1 MSSPIVLTLAILFVT
16 AVFFVWGKIR
26 SDIVALC
33 SLLSLVL
40 LGILKPGEA
49 LAGFS
54 NSVVIMMVGLFI
66 VGGAIFQTGLAKSI
80 SLRLLKFAGKSEI
93 KLFLLVVLVT
103 VFFGSFVSNTGTVAL
118 LLPIVVSMA
127 TEADTNSRRL
137 LMPMAYASSMGGMM
151 TLIGTPP
158 NMIINDTL
166 IKAGYGSLSFF
177 SFLPVGLMIT
187 AIGIV
192 YLFPVSKIL
201 TRKKEKSSKT
211 GSVKTPDQLSKE
223 YQLADNLFRIE
234 VSKNS
239 DVINK
244 KLSELNITENYHISI
259 LVVRRKDTQEGKFF
273 KPVINQRNSRLV
285 SADTT
290 LLPDDLLY
298 VFGNF
303 EEVKKFVTD
312 HKLSFLDKSVSETS
326 QRPDF
331 SRDIKFDEIGI
342 AEVVVMSNSKLV
354 NKMVKE
360 SGFRTN
366 YNVNILGIKRSREY
380 LIYNVKDEK
389 IHSGDALLVQGT
401 WQDIER
407 LNNNEPDVVVVGQP
421 SIEAS
426 KVPLTSKA
434 PIAAIIMIAMV
445 VAMVINIV
453 PPVIAVML
461 AALAMILTGCFRN
474 VEAAYK
480 TINWES
486 IVLFAAMIPMATA
499 MEKTG
504 ASQMISGSIVG
515 GLDSYGPYAVMAGIY
530 LATSFL
536 TMFISNTATAVLFA
550 PIALQSAL
558 SMGVSPYPFLFAV
571 TVAASMCFASPFS
584 TPPNALVMSAGR
596 YTFMDYVK
604 MGLPLQIIYMIVMVF
619 FIPLIFPF

>member
-127 TEADTNSRRL
+127 TEAGTNSRRL

-326 QRPDF
+326 RRPDF

-366 YNVNILGIKRSREY
+366 YNVNILGIKRRQEY

>member
-127 TEADTNSRRL
+127 TEAGTNSRRL

-259 LVVRRKDTQEGKFF
+259 LVVRRKDTQDGKFF

-326 QRPDF
+326 RRPDF

>member
-127 TEADTNSRRL
+127 TEAGTNSRRL

-259 LVVRRKDTQEGKFF
+259 LVVRRKDTQDGKFF

-326 QRPDF
+326 RRPDF

-389 IHSGDALLVQGT
+389 IHSGDAMLVQGT

>member
-127 TEADTNSRRL
+127 TEAGTNSRRL

-285 SADTT
+285 SADTI

-303 EEVKKFVTD
+303 GEVKKFVTD

-326 QRPDF
+326 RRPDF

>member
-127 TEADTNSRRL
+127 TEAGTNSRRL

-259 LVVRRKDTQEGKFF
+259 LVVRRKDTQDGKFF

-366 YNVNILGIKRSREY
+366 YNVNILGIKRRQEY

>member
-1 MSSPIVLTLAILFVT
+1 MVLTLAILFVT

-127 TEADTNSRRL
+127 TEAGTNSRRL

-285 SADTT
+285 SADTI

-303 EEVKKFVTD
+303 GEVKKFVTD

-366 YNVNILGIKRSREY
+366 YNVNILGIKRRQEY

>member
-1 MSSPIVLTLAILFVT
+1 MVLTLAILFVT

-326 QRPDF
+326 RRPDF

>member
-127 TEADTNSRRL
+127 TEAGTNSRRL

-285 SADTT
+285 SADTI

-303 EEVKKFVTD
+303 GEVKKFVTD

-366 YNVNILGIKRSREY
+366 YNVNILGIKRRQEY

-604 MGLPLQIIYMIVMVF
+604 MGLPLQIICMIVMVF

>member
-127 TEADTNSRRL
+127 TEAGTNSRRL

-259 LVVRRKDTQEGKFF
+259 LVVRRKDTQDGKFF

-285 SADTT
+285 SADTI

-326 QRPDF
+326 RRPDF

-366 YNVNILGIKRSREY
+366 YNVNILGIKRRQEY

>member
-127 TEADTNSRRL
+127 TEAGTNSRRL

-259 LVVRRKDTQEGKFF
+259 LVVRRKDTQDGKFF

-303 EEVKKFVTD
+303 GEVKKFVTD

>member
-1 MSSPIVLTLAILFVT
+1 MVLTLAILFVT

-127 TEADTNSRRL
+127 TEAGTNSRRL

-303 EEVKKFVTD
+303 GEVKKFVTD

>member
-127 TEADTNSRRL
+127 TEAGTNSRRL

-187 AIGIV
+187 AIGVV

-259 LVVRRKDTQEGKFF
+259 LVVRRKDTQDGKFF

-285 SADTT
+285 SADTI

-303 EEVKKFVTD
+303 GEVKKFVTD

-326 QRPDF
+326 RRPDF

-366 YNVNILGIKRSREY
+366 YNVNILGIKRRQEY
-380 LIYNVKDEK
+380 LIYNVKDEN

>member
-1 MSSPIVLTLAILFVT
+1 MSSPIALTLAILFVT

-127 TEADTNSRRL
+127 TEAGTNSRRL

-187 AIGIV
+187 AIGVV

-259 LVVRRKDTQEGKFF
+259 LVVRRKDTQDGKFF

-326 QRPDF
+326 RRPDF

-389 IHSGDALLVQGT
+389 IHSGDAFLVQGT

-407 LNNNEPDVVVVGQP
+407 QNNNEPDVVVVGQP

>member
-127 TEADTNSRRL
+127 TEAGTNSRRL

-259 LVVRRKDTQEGKFF
+259 LVVRRKDTQDGKFF

-604 MGLPLQIIYMIVMVF
+604 MGLPLQIICMIVMVF

>member
-127 TEADTNSRRL
+127 TEAGTNSRRL

-259 LVVRRKDTQEGKFF
+259 LVVRRKDTQDGKFF

-366 YNVNILGIKRSREY
+366 YNVNILGIKRRQEY

-604 MGLPLQIIYMIVMVF
+604 MGLPLQIICMIVMVF

>member
-127 TEADTNSRRL
+127 TEAGTNSRRL

-259 LVVRRKDTQEGKFF
+259 LVVRRKDTQDGKFF

-326 QRPDF
+326 RRPDF

-366 YNVNILGIKRSREY
+366 YNVNILGIKRRQEY

>member
-1 MSSPIVLTLAILFVT
+1 MSPILLTFIVLIVT
-16 AVFFVWGKIR
+16 AALFVWGKIR

-40 LGILKPGEA
+40 LGILKPNEA

-54 NSVVIMMVGLFI
+54 NSVVIMMVALFI

-80 SLRLLKFAGKSEI
+80 SLRLLKFAGKSQI

-127 TEADTNSRRL
+127 TEANTNSRRL

-158 NMIINDTL
+158 NMIINDAL
-166 IKAGYGSLSFF
+166 IEAGYEGLSFF
-177 SFLPVGLMIT
+177 SFLPIGLIVTAVGLL
-187 AIGIV
+187 
-192 YLFPVSKIL
+192 YLFPMSKML
-201 TRKKEKSSKT
+201 TRKKDKFSKQT
-211 GSVKTPDQLSKE
+211 SVKTPAELSKE
-223 YQLADNLFRIE
+223 YQLADNLFRIK
-234 VSKNS
+234 VSDHS
-239 DVINK
+239 DVINR
-244 KLSELNITENYHISI
+244 KLSELNITENYNISI
-259 LVVRRKDTQEGKFF
+259 LVVRRKENQNSKFF
-273 KPVINQRNSRLV
+273 QPVSNQRNSRLV
-285 SADTT
+285 GADTI
-290 LLPDDLLY
+290 LNADDLLY

-303 EEVKKFVTD
+303 ENVEEFAADKK
-312 HKLSFLDKSVSETS
+312 LEFLDKHVSES
-326 QRPDF
+326 VQRPEF
-331 SRDIKFDEIGI
+331 SGNIKFDEIGI
-342 AEVVVMSNSKLV
+342 AEVVVMSTSKLT

-366 YNVNILGIKRSREY
+366 YNVNILGIKRRKEY
-380 LIYNVKDEK
+380 LIHNVKDEK
-389 IHSGDALLVQGT
+389 IHSGDALLVQGS
-401 WQDIER
+401 WQDIEH
-407 LNNNEPDVVVVGQP
+407 LNHDEPDVVVVGQP
-421 SIEAS
+421 GVEAL

-434 PIAAIIMIAMV
+434 PIAASIMVAMV
-445 VAMVINIV
+445 AAMVINIV

-504 ASQMISGSIVG
+504 ASQMISGGIVG
-515 GLDSYGPYAVMAGIY
+515 QLDSYGPYAVMVGIY
-530 LATSFL
+530 LATSIL

-550 PIALQSAL
+550 PIALQSAI

-596 YTFMDYVK
+596 YTFMDYMK
-604 MGLPLQIIYMIVMVF
+604 MGMPLQIIYLIIMVF
-619 FIPLIFPF
+619 VIPLIFPF

>member
-1 MSSPIVLTLAILFVT
+1 MSSPIVLTLLFCLLQP
-16 AVFFVWGKIR
+16 FFYGEKSVPI
-26 SDIVALC
+26 SLALC

-127 TEADTNSRRL
+127 TEAGTNSRRL

-259 LVVRRKDTQEGKFF
+259 LVVRRKDTQDGKFF

-326 QRPDF
+326 RRPDF

>member
-127 TEADTNSRRL
+127 TEAGTNSRRL

-259 LVVRRKDTQEGKFF
+259 LVVRRKDTQDGKFF

>member
-127 TEADTNSRRL
+127 TEAGTNSRRL

>member
-303 EEVKKFVTD
+303 GEVKKFVTD

-326 QRPDF
+326 RRPDF

-604 MGLPLQIIYMIVMVF
+604 MGLPLQIICMIVMVF

>member
-1 MSSPIVLTLAILFVT
+1 MVLTLAILFVT

-127 TEADTNSRRL
+127 TEAGTNSRRL

-285 SADTT
+285 SADTI

-303 EEVKKFVTD
+303 GEVKKFVTD

-604 MGLPLQIIYMIVMVF
+604 MGLPLQIIYM
-619 FIPLIFPF
+619 

>member
-127 TEADTNSRRL
+127 TEAGTNSRRL

-187 AIGIV
+187 AIGVV

-303 EEVKKFVTD
+303 GEVKKFVTD

-366 YNVNILGIKRSREY
+366 YNVNILGIKRRQEY

-604 MGLPLQIIYMIVMVF
+604 MGLPLQIICMIVMVF